1 MPKKTEAPVVKKH
14 MELSPSHAERWWNC
28 PGSVA
33 LCRTVPKAPQSENAA
48 EGTAAHEVLERCLR
62 QYEIDKT
69 FLSPYDMEGLEIM
82 GFEVTEEMAD
92 AVSLAID
99 TVKTEL
105 HKGGELIVESRVKI
119 VEGEVEGTLDI
130 AIVRP
135 FVEIVVYDFKY
146 GRGVIVSAMDN
157 KQMLLYFHGL
167 AKMYG
172 APKGKLGIIQ
182 PRANTDPVST
192 WEIPPG
198 YMDAF
203 EAELTRH
210 IQMTKDKAAMCVPG
224 SWCRW
229 CDAKIVCQ
237 SIKKDLSQA
246 LAPVKNN
253 DVIFPDVRGLPM
265 EAVVKVL
272 DYKERVEKWLDAVC
286 AHAFE
291 IALSG
296 GQVPGYELANKRA
309 NRKWKDEKEVLQTF
323 GEKAV
328 VVKAIS
334 PAQLEKLF
342 PDRKEEIE
350 GLTERPNNGQTLKK
364 VGKK

>member
-1 MPKKTEAPVVKKH
+1 
-14 MELSPSHAERWWNC
+14 
-28 PGSVA
+28 
-33 LCRTVPKAPQSENAA
+33 
-48 EGTAAHEVLERCLR
+48 
-62 QYEIDKT
+62 
-69 FLSPYDMEGLEIM
+69 
-82 GFEVTEEMAD
+82 
-92 AVSLAID
+92 
-99 TVKTEL
+99 
-105 HKGGELIVESRVKI
+105 
-119 VEGEVEGTLDI
+119 
-130 AIVRP
+130 
-135 FVEIVVYDFKY
+135 
-146 GRGVIVSAMDN
+146 
-157 KQMLLYFHGL
+157 
-167 AKMYG
+167 
-172 APKGKLGIIQ
+172 
-182 PRANTDPVST
+182 
-192 WEIPPG
+192 
-198 YMDAF
+198 
-203 EAELTRH
+203 
-210 IQMTKDKAAMCVPG
+210 
-224 SWCRW
+224 
-229 CDAKIVCQ
+229 VCQ